1 MNKQQL
7 NKKMSYQQNSNKINK
22 ESNKTANKKV
32 NRKIN
37 RKINKKVNIKKV
49 NRKRKLIKKRQ
60 IRILTRCAILLLI
73 IIGLFL
79 AGYSIVT
86 AVIKH
91 VNASKIEENKEVKQ
105 NVMLDNATQVTVNGL
120 LTSIINRSYN
130 TIGGEE
136 ELKFYSTEGKKA
148 LQENGAKERTI
159 AYYKSN
165 ELEQKIISSKI
176 ERAYY
181 EGDKLVVEATAIVE
195 TTHGNKDYI
204 RYVEPIGTKNEMNF
218 RIVMVK
224 ENNEYKVQ
232 YYYTLDSKVMEDKKK

>member
-1 MNKQQL
+1 MNKQFS
-7 NKKMSYQQNSNKINK
+7 KKMSYEQNSKKINK
-22 ESNKTANKKV
+22 ESNKESNKIANKKINRKVNNKKV
-32 NRKIN
+32 NK
-37 RKINKKVNIKKV
+37 
-49 NRKRKLIKKRQ
+49 KRKLVKKRQ

-79 AGYSIVT
+79 ACYSIVT
-86 AVIKH
+86 AVVKH
-91 VNASKIEENKEVKQ
+91 VNSSKVEEKKDVKQ
-105 NVMLDNATQVTVNGL
+105 NVVLDNATEVNVNGL

-148 LQENGAKERTI
+148 LQENETKERTI

-176 ERAYY
+176 ERSYN

-195 TTHGNKDYI
+195 TTHGSKDYI

>member
-1 MNKQQL
+1 MNKQQVS
-7 NKKMSYQQNSNKINK
+7 KKISKQQISKKINK
-22 ESNKTANKKV
+22 ESNKIVNKKTNKKV
-32 NRKIN
+32 NK
-37 RKINKKVNIKKV
+37 KINKK
-49 NRKRKLIKKRQ
+49 RKLVKRRH
-60 IRILTRCAILLLI
+60 IRVVTRCTILLLI

-79 AGYSIVT
+79 AGYSVIG
-86 AVIKH
+86 AVVKH
-91 VNASKIEENKEVKQ
+91 INSSKVEEKKEVVQ
-105 NVMLDNATQVTVNGL
+105 NVVLDNATQVTVNGL

-130 TIGGEE
+130 TIEGEE
-136 ELKFYSTEGKKA
+136 ELKFYSTEGKKT
-148 LQENGAKERTI
+148 LQENETKERTI

-176 ERAYY
+176 EKAYH

-195 TTHGNKDYI
+195 TTHGNEDYI

-232 YYYTLDSKVMEDKKK
+232 YYYTVASKVVEDKKK